1 MRVCLVSVDRLI
13 QVCVCLTPMDLS
25 STTATQV

>member
-1 MRVCLVSVDRLI
+1 MRVCRESVDRLI

-25 STTATQV
+25 IATATQV